1 MRKATLLVLVIFI
14 AFSQAAFG
22 AVSNDMSEYVR
33 KDVLEERDR
42 TLITEIRL
50 GNEKILREMDRRFN
64 EMHREMDKRF
74 NEVNTEMDRRFNEV
88 NTEMNKRFSEVR
100 TEMDKRF
107 SEVDKHFA
115 EMHTEMDKRFNE
127 VDKHFGELEKQI
139 ATINERTEGT
149 KTSTYWNFNVLTII
163 LAVVT
168 LLVAFTVFAPAL
180 STFLKSMRT
189 KKIPL
194 DELEEILDKLLEKK
208 FNGKITTVNQ

>member
-1 MRKATLLVLVIFI
+1 MAEV
-14 AFSQAAFG
+14 
-22 AVSNDMSEYVR
+22 
-33 KDVLEERDR
+33 
-42 TLITEIRL
+42 RL
-50 GNEKILREMDRRFN
+50 GNEQIRREI
-64 EMHREMDKRF
+64 
-74 NEVNTEMDRRFNEV
+74 
-88 NTEMNKRFSEVR
+88 
-100 TEMDKRF
+100 DKRF
-107 SEVDKHFA
+107 SEV
-115 EMHTEMDKRFNE
+115 DKRFNE

-208 FNGKITTVNQ
+208 FSGKITAVNQ

>member
-64 EMHREMDKRF
+64 EVNTKMDRRFNEMHSEMDRRF
-74 NEVNTEMDRRFNEV
+74 NEVHTEMDRRFNEV
-88 NTEMNKRFSEVR
+88 HS
-100 TEMDKRF
+100 EMDKR
-107 SEVDKHFA
+107 
-115 EMHTEMDKRFNE
+115 
-127 VDKHFGELEKQI
+127 FGELEKQI

>member
-64 EMHREMDKRF
+64 EVNTKMDRRFNEMHSEMDRRF
-74 NEVNTEMDRRFNEV
+74 NEVHTEMDRRFNEV
-88 NTEMNKRFSEVR
+88 HS
-100 TEMDKRF
+100 
-107 SEVDKHFA
+107 
-115 EMHTEMDKRFNE
+115 EMDKRFNE

-208 FNGKITTVNQ
+208 FSGKITAVNQ